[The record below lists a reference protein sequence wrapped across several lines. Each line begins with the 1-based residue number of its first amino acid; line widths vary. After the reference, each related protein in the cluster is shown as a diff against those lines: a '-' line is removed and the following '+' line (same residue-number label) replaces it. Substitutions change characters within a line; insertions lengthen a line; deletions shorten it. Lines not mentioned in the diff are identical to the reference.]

1 MNDLRYPIGRF
12 SPRKGLTHE
21 EQKALIRQ
29 IAEAPALLRRAVEG
43 LNDSQLDTPYREGGW
58 TVRQVVHHVPDSHLN
73 SYIRFKL
80 AMTEDHPTIRPYDEA
95 AWARLPEARSGPIDM
110 SLTLLEHL
118 HKRWVLFLESMRPE
132 DFLRTLNHPENGT
145 MTLETMLQ
153 LYAWHG
159 RHHTAH
165 ITTLRQRM
173 NW

>member
-1 MNDLRYPIGRF
+1 MQDLRYPIGRF
-12 SPRKGLTHE
+12 SPRKGLTADE
-21 EQKALIRQ
+21 LKALIRQ
-29 IAEAPALLRRAVEG
+29 IAEAPALLKKAVQG
-43 LNDSQLDTPYREGGW
+43 LNDAQLDTPYREGGW

-80 AMTEDHPTIRPYDEA
+80 AMTEEHPTIRPYDEA
-95 AWARLPEARSGPIDM
+95 AWARLHEAQSGPVEM
-110 SLTLLEHL
+110 SLTLLEQL
-118 HKRWVLFLESMRPE
+118 HKRWVVFLESMRPA

-159 RHHTAH
+159 KHHTAH
-165 ITTLRQRM
+165 ITSLRQRM